1 MNRLYELRKQHG
13 FTRVE
18 LAQMIRVT
26 EVTLFNWEKGKHRP
40 RKIYLEKLSEIFNVP
55 VSFFTS
61 KP

>member
-1 MNRLYELRKQHG
+1 MNRLYELRKQHDL
-13 FTRVE
+13 TRVE

-26 EVTLFNWEKGKHRP
+26 EMTLFNWEKGKTHP
-40 RKIYLEKLSEIFNVP
+40 RKIYLEKLSEIFGVP